1 MAKYRKK
8 PIVIDAIQYN
18 GEITGE
24 LHRFLAEENNCSY
37 HFSYENCDQ
46 PNETVYL
53 IIHTLE
59 GHMRATPGD
68 WIIKG
73 VNQEF
78 YPCKN
83 DIFEKTYEMVE

>member
-8 PIVIDAIQYN
+8 PVVIDALQYN

-24 LHRFLAEENNCSY
+24 LHRFLAEENNSSY
-37 HFSYENCDQ
+37 HFSFENDIA
-46 PNETVYL
+46 YL
-53 IIHTLE
+53 VIHTLE
-59 GHMRATPGD
+59 GHMKATPGD

-83 DIFEKTYEMVE
+83 DIFEKTYEVVE